1 MTAILDVVIPVF
13 AIMLAGYLCG
23 RFGLL
28 GEASSEAL
36 NRFVYYVAMPAL
48 FVVSM
53 SRVSLAEAFNG
64 PFLLAFG
71 GGMAIT
77 GGIAIAGAAWL
88 FPNRLGALGLHGLT
102 ATFANTGYLG
112 IPLLL
117 TAFGE
122 PGTLPAII
130 STVLNGSLVLALTTA
145 IIEVDLGRGNG
156 PLQVLRQV
164 VTGVLKS
171 PIVVSAA
178 AGLLVSAAGLTLP
191 GPLETFCDLM
201 GAAAAPCALFAIG
214 LFMVG
219 RSFTAGIGEVAWLV
233 GLKLLVQPLVTWW
246 LAYEVLA
253 MAPLLAASAVIL
265 AALPTGALAFVL
277 AQQYGIY
284 VQRSTAA
291 IMISTVLSVVTL
303 SALFV
308 LLGVGST

>member
-122 PGTLPAII
+122 PGTLPAI
-130 STVLNGSLVLALTTA
+130 
-145 IIEVDLGRGNG
+145 
-156 PLQVLRQV
+156 
-164 VTGVLKS
+164 
-171 PIVVSAA
+171 
-178 AGLLVSAAGLTLP
+178 
-191 GPLETFCDLM
+191 
-201 GAAAAPCALFAIG
+201 
-214 LFMVG
+214 
-219 RSFTAGIGEVAWLV
+219 
-233 GLKLLVQPLVTWW
+233 
-246 LAYEVLA
+246 
-253 MAPLLAASAVIL
+253 
-265 AALPTGALAFVL
+265 
-277 AQQYGIY
+277 
-284 VQRSTAA
+284 
-291 IMISTVLSVVTL
+291 
-303 SALFV
+303 
-308 LLGVGST
+308 